1 VLLRFLFAE
10 SDVDGPGQ
18 GSPCQHRDGMYVRIW
33 EKEFM
38 TTSSSVVASSAV
50 VILSTALLC
59 SLTGAAMSQT
69 EPRVGGGTLLPNVV
83 VGAPK
88 QLDRPTKP
96 RQGAVARSTVS
107 SRTSIASASDPP
119 VYGRVTLATT
129 TGNCSTTTW
138 PTVSPVQCTKP
149 FAKNYVECTELVTRN
164 GSKSSDAW
172 WWCSNQG
179 FKN

>member
-1 VLLRFLFAE
+1 MR
-10 SDVDGPGQ
+10 
-18 GSPCQHRDGMYVRIW
+18 
-33 EKEFM
+33 
-38 TTSSSVVASSAV
+38 TSSSLVASSAIA
-50 VILSTALLC
+50 ILSTALLC
-59 SLTGAAMSQT
+59 SFTGAAMSQT
-69 EPRVGGGTLLPNVV
+69 EPRVGGGTWLPGVV
-83 VGAPK
+83 VGAPER
-88 QLDRPTKP
+88 LDRPRKP
-96 RQGAVARSTVS
+96 RQRAVARSTVS
-107 SRTSIASASDPP
+107 PRTSIASASDPP

-149 FAKNYVECTELVTRN
+149 FAHNYVECTEMVARN